1 MRVADITEKIAFVE
15 GYADLGDSGAVGVL
29 DKLLNAR
36 GLIGRK
42 EPSEVRAAAALALG
56 RIGTPDA
63 RKSLEVSSRDDDAVV
78 RSAVSRALRGNRE
91 ADR

>member
-1 MRVADITEKIAFVE
+1 
-15 GYADLGDSGAVGVL
+15 VGVL

-56 RIGTPDA
+56 RIGSLDA
-63 RKSLEVSSRDDDAVV
+63 RKSLEASSRDDDAVV
-78 RSAVSRALRGNRE
+78 RSAVNRALRGNRDAE
-91 ADR
+91 R